1 MLKKHI
7 FTRSNFNTKKMAIVE
22 RLRTIHPDGRVT
34 VKETIDDS
42 KITTNKR
49 QKLDG
54 FSDFIFVFQNAVLQ
68 ILKETNLGKNS
79 YKILLYLIAKT
90 EFEKEISATLYG
102 IAKELKI
109 DQSQASKAMKSL
121 TDLNIVVRNK
131 ELRTFRLNYEIGFK
145 GSPRNYKKLQF
156 SDKPILEIQPS
167 IQTNILDQIE
177 DIENGEN

>member
-1 MLKKHI
+1 MLKNHI
-7 FTRSNFNTKKMAIVE
+7 FTECNFNTKNMAIVE
-22 RLRTIHPDGRVT
+22 RIRTIHPDGRVT
-34 VKETIDDS
+34 VKETIDNS
-42 KITTNKR
+42 KILTNKK

-54 FSDFIFVFQNAVLQ
+54 FSDFIFVFQNAILQ
-68 ILKETNLGKNS
+68 ILKEANLGKNS

-156 SDKPILEIQPS
+156 ADKPILELRPS
-167 IQTNILDQIE
+167 NQISMLDEIAEAE
-177 DIENGEN
+177 DKK